1 MREKFKSGI
10 KVKISTAINAINILS
25 LICILLLSF
34 VGYNRIGILKG
45 NIENIYNRDIQQMS
59 KSRNIAEQL
68 AELQLNILKQVA
80 YYEESLDTE
89 IGDCIYELNRTITG
103 YTESLDEEEKIN
115 ASKLTESLNKYV
127 KEKPKAIILA
137 PVVGDEFMEKGILL
151 CTYDQNIEGLAET
164 VGEVVKKIANGEKLE
179 PVTVSEGKLLSK

>member
-1 MREKFKSGI
+1 M
-10 KVKISTAINAINILS
+10 
-25 LICILLLSF
+25 
-34 VGYNRIGILKG
+34 
-45 NIENIYNRDIQQMS
+45 
-59 KSRNIAEQL
+59 
-68 AELQLNILKQVA
+68 
-80 YYEESLDTE
+80 
-89 IGDCIYELNRTITG
+89 
-103 YTESLDEEEKIN
+103 DEEEKIN
-115 ASKLTESLNKYV
+115 ASKLAESLNKYV